1 MHRCHGW
8 QKWITLFSFLFLFAG
23 AAHADEFCV
32 RSKAQLAEAF
42 EKLENRI
49 AFRNS
54 GGIGNGGVCW
64 WHSRLQ
70 RASLYLA
77 RYAPEKPRPTYE
89 EAQNLIRSLVYFT
102 RVIEIP
108 GYSNFQSFSED
119 YQQLIQSELNF
130 WQIRDGFIAQQWIRG
145 LSGKSS
151 LPASELQSHMETIYD
166 RFQTSEPGLWLMV
179 QIKGITSHALI
190 LIGMTRTEQ
199 GFQLRVIDS
208 NRPMETRVV
217 EFHTGD
223 ESLELGDMS
232 FVPYLGF
239 KRDQVLIDRVLQ
251 AYCGV

>member
-1 MHRCHGW
+1 MV
-8 QKWITLFSFLFLFAG
+8 FSFLVLGVAS
-23 AAHADEFCV
+23 ARADGFCT
-32 RSKAQLAEAF
+32 RTKAELTEAF
-42 EKLENRI
+42 ELPDNRLG
-49 AFRNS
+49 FRNS

-70 RASLYLA
+70 RSSLYLA
-77 RYAPEKPRPTYE
+77 RYAPTKPRPTYG
-89 EAQNLIRSLVYFT
+89 EAQELVRSLVYFT

-119 YQQLIQSELNF
+119 YRELIQSELNT

-151 LPASELQSHMETIYD
+151 LPANQLQSHMETIYE

-208 NRPMETRVV
+208 NRPMETRILDY
-217 EFHTGD
+217 HIGD

-239 KRDQVLIDRVLQ
+239 KRDQVLIDRALQ